1 LEEKIVMILRRY
13 MPPLSQEN
21 VDAISEEIVGE
32 WRKAEK
38 QFKAE
43 QKTRAA
49 AALHEKLK

>member
-1 LEEKIVMILRRY
+1 MKEEIVMVLRKH
-13 MPPLSQEN
+13 MTPLSQEN
-21 VDAISEEIVGE
+21 IDAISKEIVGE